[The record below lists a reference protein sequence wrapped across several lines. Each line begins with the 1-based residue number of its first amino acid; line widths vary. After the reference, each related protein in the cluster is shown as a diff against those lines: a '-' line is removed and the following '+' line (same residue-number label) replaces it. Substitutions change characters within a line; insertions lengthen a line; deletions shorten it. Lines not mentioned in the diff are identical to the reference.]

1 MQWRYAGPDRYGET
15 KPDGDIMVEM
25 MLAIRKLYKEQGGV
39 FPEPILGLGIDKWM
53 EGHEFSPAN
62 TAKVMNGYFLRDVTI
77 GGKLYKAGHQVP
89 AFAMLQADGSTAS
102 GNWLHAGS
110 WTDEGNMMARRDKT
124 QTPEQ
129 EKIGLFPNWSY
140 AWPMNRRIIYN
151 RASVD
156 KQGRPVEPGQAG
168 HPVARRQVGRR
179 RGGRA
184 AAIPAPNTPSSCRRT
199 ARARSSGQAAKT
211 GPLPEFYEPMESPF
225 EKHVF
230 SAQRSNPVAFKA
242 IGEVLAVADERF
254 PFIGTTYRVTEH
266 WQTGLMTRRCSWL
279 VEAEP
284 QVFAE
289 LDPELAKERGI
300 GNGDVVRVSSARG
313 NLLAKAIVTNRFQ
326 PMNANGKTVH
336 MIGLPWHFGWLVP
349 KRGGDSANLLTAA
362 VGDPNS
368 AIPESKAFMV
378 NIEKMPDQ
386 DLPE

>member
-1 MQWRYAGPDRYGET
+1 
-15 KPDGDIMVEM
+15 
-25 MLAIRKLYKEQGGV
+25 
-39 FPEPILGLGIDKWM
+39 M

-156 KQGRPVEPGQAG
+156 KQGRPWNPDKPVIQWRDGKWVGDVVDGGGDPGTKYPFIMQKDGQGALFG
-168 HPVARRQVGRR
+168 PGRED
-179 RGGRA
+179 
-184 AAIPAPNTPSSCRRT
+184 
-199 ARARSSGQAAKT
+199 

>member
-1 MQWRYAGPDRYGET
+1 MSMQFTINDSPFFGRDGKYVTSRHIKERLDRELE
-15 KPDGDIMVEM
+15 KN
-25 MLAIRKLYKEQGGV
+25 LA
-39 FPEPILGLGIDKWM
+39 
-53 EGHEFSPAN
+53 
-62 TAKVMNGYFLRDVTI
+62 LR
-77 GGKLYKAGHQVP
+77 
-89 AFAMLQADGSTAS
+89 
-102 GNWLHAGS
+102 
-110 WTDEGNMMARRDKT
+110 
-124 QTPEQ
+124 
-129 EKIGLFPNWSY
+129 
-140 AWPMNRRIIYN
+140 
-151 RASVD
+151 
-156 KQGRPVEPGQAG
+156 VEPGQSADSFI
-168 HPVARRQVGRR
+168 VFGR
-179 RGGRA
+179 G
-184 AAIPAPNTPSSCRRT
+184 
-199 ARARSSGQAAKT
+199 
-211 GPLPEFYEPMESPF
+211 
-225 EKHVF
+225 
-230 SAQRSNPVAFKA
+230 
-242 IGEVLAVADERF
+242 VLHLSVLIE
-254 PFIGTTYRVTEH
+254 TMYRVTEH

>member
-1 MQWRYAGPDRYGET
+1 MQKDGQGALFGP
-15 KPDGDIMVEM
+15 
-25 MLAIRKLYKEQGGV
+25 
-39 FPEPILGLGIDKWM
+39 
-53 EGHEFSPAN
+53 
-62 TAKVMNGYFLRDVTI
+62 
-77 GGKLYKAGHQVP
+77 
-89 AFAMLQADGSTAS
+89 
-102 GNWLHAGS
+102 
-110 WTDEGNMMARRDKT
+110 
-124 QTPEQ
+124 
-129 EKIGLFPNWSY
+129 
-140 AWPMNRRIIYN
+140 
-151 RASVD
+151 
-156 KQGRPVEPGQAG
+156 GRED
-168 HPVARRQVGRR
+168 
-179 RGGRA
+179 
-184 AAIPAPNTPSSCRRT
+184 
-199 ARARSSGQAAKT
+199 

-225 EKHVF
+225 EKHAF
-230 SAQRSNPVAFKA
+230 STQRSNPVAFKA

-289 LDPELAKERGI
+289 LDPELAKKRGI

-313 NLLAKAIVTNRFQ
+313 SLLAKAIVTNRFQ

-349 KRGGDSANLLTAA
+349 KHGGDSANLLTAA